1 MLYDR
6 FFNNLDKIQFSNLI
20 NNKIKNNKMFLK
32 TWRISN
38 KGKKGFMLIK
48 IIRVKNVANEK
59 KIRDVDLIGIN
70 KIKRTIKY

>member
-20 NNKIKNNKMFLK
+20 NNKIKNSKMFLK

-48 IIRVKNVANEK
+48 IIRVKNDANEK

>member
-20 NNKIKNNKMFLK
+20 NNKIKNSKMFLK

-48 IIRVKNVANEK
+48 IIRVKNVAYEK

-70 KIKRTIKY
+70 

>member
-20 NNKIKNNKMFLK
+20 NNKIKNSKMFLK

-38 KGKKGFMLIK
+38 KGKKGSMIIK

-59 KIRDVDLIGIN
+59 KIRDIDLIGIN

>member
-1 MLYDR
+1 MLYER

-20 NNKIKNNKMFLK
+20 NNKIKNSKMFLK

-70 KIKRTIKY
+70 

>member
-20 NNKIKNNKMFLK
+20 NNKIKNSKMFLK

-38 KGKKGFMLIK
+38 KGKKGFILIK
-48 IIRVKNVANEK
+48 IIRVKNVTNEK

-70 KIKRTIKY
+70 

>member
-6 FFNNLDKIQFSNLI
+6 FFNNLDKIYFSNLI
-20 NNKIKNNKMFLK
+20 NNKIKNNIMFLK

-48 IIRVKNVANEK
+48 IIRVKNIANEK
-59 KIRDVDLIGIN
+59 KN
-70 KIKRTIKY
+70 KRCRFNRN

>member
-20 NNKIKNNKMFLK
+20 NNKIKNSKMFLK

-70 KIKRTIKY
+70 

>member
-48 IIRVKNVANEK
+48 IIRVKNIANEK

>member
-20 NNKIKNNKMFLK
+20 NNKIKNSKMFLK

-38 KGKKGFMLIK
+38 KGKKGFMIIK

>member
-20 NNKIKNNKMFLK
+20 NNKIKNSKMFLK

>member
-20 NNKIKNNKMFLK
+20 NNKIKNSKMFLK

-38 KGKKGFMLIK
+38 KGKKGFILIK

-70 KIKRTIKY
+70 

>member
-1 MLYDR
+1 
-6 FFNNLDKIQFSNLI
+6 
-20 NNKIKNNKMFLK
+20 MFLK

-48 IIRVKNVANEK
+48 IIRVKNDANEK

>member
-20 NNKIKNNKMFLK
+20 NNKIKNSKMFLK

-38 KGKKGFMLIK
+38 KGKNGFMIIK

>member
-1 MLYDR
+1 
-6 FFNNLDKIQFSNLI
+6 
-20 NNKIKNNKMFLK
+20 MFLK

-38 KGKKGFMLIK
+38 KGKKGFMIIK